1 MSPTVF
7 REGEF
12 RFYFFSREESRMHV
26 NVSHPDGEAKF
37 GLRHPLSLR
46 ATSACPQRNS
56 AKPNALFALD
66 AEVTNISG
74 HCLWVLVDDEELA
87 LPFSEFP
94 WFRSATIDQVLNVV
108 RPSGPHLYW
117 PDLDVDLSLDSIR
130 HPDHYPLKAKV

>member
-1 MSPTVF
+1 MFMSATPT
-7 REGEF
+7 
-12 RFYFFSREESRMHV
+12 
-26 NVSHPDGEAKF
+26 AKRSS
-37 GLRHPLSLR
+37 GLRHPLSLL
-46 ATSACPQRNS
+46 AISASPQRNS
-56 AKPNALFALD
+56 AKPNALLALD
-66 AEVTNISG
+66 AEVTNVSG

-108 RPSGPHLYW
+108 RPSGSHLYW

>member
-1 MSPTVF
+1 MVSSVFTSSLGRKVGYMFMSATPT
-7 REGEF
+7 
-12 RFYFFSREESRMHV
+12 
-26 NVSHPDGEAKF
+26 AKQSS
-37 GLRHPLSLR
+37 GLRHPLNLL
-46 ATSACPQRNS
+46 AISASPQRNS
-56 AKPNALFALD
+56 AKPNALFSLD
-66 AEVTNISG
+66 AEVTNVSG

-108 RPSGPHLYW
+108 RPSGSHLYW